1 MLSQCLYLINMILT
15 RGVKM
20 LKDTLAEILNDIQ
33 NHKRNKDELRIMY
46 TQERLQ
52 KSLSSYYDKLQKSSH
67 YLAYNSYQDRRRTLN
82 RLNEVDS

>member
-1 MLSQCLYLINMILT
+1 MLSWYLFLINMILT

-20 LKDTLAEILNDIQ
+20 LKDTLEEVLTDIN
-33 NHKRNKDELRIMY
+33 NHKRNKDELRMMY

>member
-1 MLSQCLYLINMILT
+1 MLSQYLFLINMILT

-20 LKDTLAEILNDIQ
+20 LKDTLAEILTDIQ

-52 KSLSSYYDKLQKSSH
+52 ESLSSYYDKLQKSSH

>member
-1 MLSQCLYLINMILT
+1 MLSQCPYLINMILT

-20 LKDTLAEILNDIQ
+20 LKDTLAEILTDIQ

>member
-1 MLSQCLYLINMILT
+1 MLSQQVFLINMILT

-20 LKDTLAEILNDIQ
+20 LKDTLAEILTDIQ

>member
-1 MLSQCLYLINMILT
+1 MLSQQLFLINMILT

-20 LKDTLAEILNDIQ
+20 LKDTLAEILTDIQ